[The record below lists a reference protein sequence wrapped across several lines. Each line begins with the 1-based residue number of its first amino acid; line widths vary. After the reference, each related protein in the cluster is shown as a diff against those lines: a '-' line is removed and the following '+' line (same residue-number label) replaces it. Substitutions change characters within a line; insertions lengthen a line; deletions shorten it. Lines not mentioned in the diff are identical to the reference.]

1 MKFIPKLWAESADQ
15 KHVNN
20 RSRLV
25 SAPGA
30 NYYNGCQTSNVWRRN
45 MSRSRESRPHGSR
58 KQQTKIT
65 FAACARTL
73 NRFKKLSWGTGI
85 RSVSSLSLDL
95 NPWGEDSAKKISRKR
110 LGNVL
115 LDHFVVFTS
124 CMLHLEVSRPKTA
137 KHGREFFLWPQ
148 MQWTGYSTRCLR
160 VCCDIS
166 AHFPLGVSPQ

>member
-45 MSRSRESRPHGSR
+45 MSRSRESRPRGSR

-65 FAACARTL
+65 FAARARTL
-73 NRFKKLSWGTGI
+73 NRSKKNCHGAQGF
-85 RSVSSLSLDL
+85 
-95 NPWGEDSAKKISRKR
+95 A
-110 LGNVL
+110 L
-115 LDHFVVFTS
+115 LDHSLLIHENELNLNSWTCSQAYGPMACKINREANKQRESRCERQARKQRGRLWFRNSMGVP
-124 CMLHLEVSRPKTA
+124 LHRRRVLNSMVNRRPVSSV
-137 KHGREFFLWPQ
+137 G
-148 MQWTGYSTRCLR
+148 
-160 VCCDIS
+160 
-166 AHFPLGVSPQ
+166 